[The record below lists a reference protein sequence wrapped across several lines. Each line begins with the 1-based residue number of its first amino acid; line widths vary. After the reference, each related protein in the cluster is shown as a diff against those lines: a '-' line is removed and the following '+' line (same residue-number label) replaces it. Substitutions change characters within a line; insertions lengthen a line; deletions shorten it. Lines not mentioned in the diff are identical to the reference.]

1 VTGQALPA
9 GNDLD
14 NITRGHP
21 AIFRRGDG
29 HIAVANSAAFALS
42 GVSSKPNG
50 CAGRVF
56 KEMASHLRYRGNVT
70 GGWRRETSL
79 CRQSFVPIFL
89 VLHDRR
95 VGLHLVLVKNA
106 LRAISSLLFKLLRMT
121 LAFLCLEVIY
131 CRQWKRIP
139 LAGWKSGAL
148 LLTLA
153 VQAVLATAF
162 AFTIQRV
169 GSSKFWRLCVSD
181 IVRRADGGASSVMP
195 SSATDNVRA
204 ASNKCCRVINR
215 YNRPRPSHELL
226 AILGK
231 DTVTAWQQ
239 G

>member
-162 AFTIQRV
+162 AFTIQELV
-169 GSSKFWRLCVSD
+169 PASSGAYAFLILSGVLTAELPRLCLHQRLITCELRLTNVAALS
-181 IVRRADGGASSVMP
+181 IAITGPIRATSFWL
-195 SSATDNVRA
+195 
-204 ASNKCCRVINR
+204 
-215 YNRPRPSHELL
+215 Y
-226 AILGK
+226 
-231 DTVTAWQQ
+231 
-239 G
+239 